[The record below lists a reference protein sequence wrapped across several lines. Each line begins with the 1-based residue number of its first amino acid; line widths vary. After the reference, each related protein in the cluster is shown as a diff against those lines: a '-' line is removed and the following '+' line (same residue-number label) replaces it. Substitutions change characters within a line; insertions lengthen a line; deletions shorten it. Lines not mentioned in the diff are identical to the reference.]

1 VYGLIKKRTIKTTF
15 ILLLTSWC
23 VLWHLLW
30 LAIMEK
36 VTHYTLHF
44 VVSCKIR
51 LTFCCLFVTM
61 SAINI
66 DLCACRLK
74 QKLSDTISMVH
85 QTQYDSSN
93 KHIMTLLARNSYY
106 INHVANCF
114 IYAIFDKAFR
124 QDVRTFFW

>member
-1 VYGLIKKRTIKTTF
+1 
-15 ILLLTSWC
+15 
-23 VLWHLLW
+23 
-30 LAIMEK
+30 MEK

-51 LTFCCLFVTM
+51 LTFRCLFVTM

-93 KHIMTLLARNSYY
+93 KHIMTLLARNSYHINY
-106 INHVANCF
+106 ITDCL
-114 IYAIFDKAFR
+114 IYAMFDQTFR
-124 QDVRTFFW
+124 QDVGNLFW